1 MNPPKEPIHMNA
13 KKEDISST
21 VIFPGDP
28 LRAKYIAE
36 NFLENAKEVTNVRN
50 MLGFTGTYKGKKV
63 TVMGHG
69 MGMPS
74 CGIYAWELFYFYD
87 VQQIIRIGTC
97 GVLSKD
103 VKIPEIILADL
114 LYTESNYAYSYN
126 GYEDK
131 TVIPSYHLVKKIEN
145 KAEELNIKIHR
156 GALMTEDV
164 FGPYTNDEAIVKRIP
179 KWINALGTD
188 MEGFALIHIA
198 NSFKRNAAVLVSATD
213 SPFAEKKLTPEERT
227 TSLNDMIRLAL
238 ESIL

>member
-1 MNPPKEPIHMNA
+1 MNPQKVPLHMNA
-13 KKEDISST
+13 KKEDIAST

-50 MLGFTGTYKGKKV
+50 MLGFTGTYKGKMV

-97 GVLSKD
+97 GVISKE

-114 LYTESNYAYSYN
+114 VYTEANFAYSYN
-126 GYEDK
+126 GYKDK
-131 TVIPSYHLVKKIEN
+131 TVIPSYNLVNKIEK
-145 KAEELNIKIHR
+145 KAQELNLNIHR
-156 GALMTEDV
+156 GAIMTTDV
-164 FGPYTNDEAIVKRIP
+164 FGPYVDDEAIVKRVP
-179 KWINALGTD
+179 EWINVLGEE
-188 MEGFALIHIA
+188 MEGFALIHVA
-198 NSFKRNAAVLVSATD
+198 NSFKRDAAILVSATD
-213 SPFAEKKLTPEERT
+213 SKYSSKVLSPEERT

-238 ESIL
+238 ESII

>member
-1 MNPPKEPIHMNA
+1 MNPLKAPLHMNA
-13 KKEDISST
+13 KKEDIAST

-36 NFLENAKEVTNVRN
+36 NFLEDAKEVTNVRN
-50 MLGFTGTYKGKKV
+50 MLGFTGTYKGKNV

-74 CGIYAWELFYFYD
+74 CGIYAWELFYYYD

-97 GVLSKD
+97 GVHSKE

-114 LYTESNYAYSYN
+114 VYTESNYAYSYN
-126 GYEDK
+126 GYEGK
-131 TVIPSYHLVKKIEN
+131 TVIPSYNLVKRIEK
-145 KAEELNIKIHR
+145 KAQELNINIHR
-156 GALMTEDV
+156 GALMTTDI
-164 FGPYTNDEAIVKRIP
+164 FPYVDTEPILKRVP
-179 KWINALGTD
+179 KWINVLGEE
-188 MEGFALIHIA
+188 MEGFALIHVA
-198 NSFKRNAAVLVSATD
+198 NSFKREAAILVSATD
-213 SPFAEKKLTPEERT
+213 SKYSSVALTPEERT

>member
-1 MNPPKEPIHMNA
+1 MNA
-13 KKEDISST
+13 KKEDIAST

-114 LYTESNYAYSYN
+114 VYTESNFAYSYN

-131 TVIPSYHLVKKIEN
+131 TVIPSYYLVNKIEK
-145 KAEELNIKIHR
+145 KAQELNINIHR

-164 FGPYTNDEAIVKRIP
+164 FGPYVDDEAIVNRIP
-179 KWINALGTD
+179 KWINALGED
-188 MEGFALIHIA
+188 MEGFALIHVA
-198 NSFKRNAAVLVSATD
+198 NSFKRDAAILVSATD
-213 SPFAEKKLTPEERT
+213 SKFSATTLSTEERT
-227 TSLNDMIRLAL
+227 TSLNNMIRLAL